1 MPLSSV
7 GSSGELSALL
17 QMLGLGQRL
26 LQTRGN
32 AALDKGLY
40 IFQSPSASMIS
51 LCYHPPSPTPSRSLL
66 PHNLDEGDEET
77 ELQLSTGEKG

>member
-7 GSSGELSALL
+7 GSSGELSALW

-26 LQTRGN
+26 LQTRSN

-51 LCYHPPSPTPSRSLL
+51 LCHPPSPTSSRSLL
-66 PHNLDEGDEET
+66 PHNLDEGVEET